1 MKQKP
6 EPGKRAL
13 PRGVMLNAYPDSIG
27 KKLSDTIEMLRE
39 PEFRDTFSLFYILP
53 TFFHSDLD
61 RGFSIIDYDI
71 NEELVSPEDLDALN
85 ELGIQI
91 KLDLVLNHLS
101 VRSPQFQDLLKNGED
116 SKYRDFFIDWDAFW
130 KDHGTMGPDGY
141 VIPDKE
147 HLDKLFMRK
156 PECPILRI
164 RFPDGTIKA
173 YWNTFYQ
180 KVDFDEITVR
190 DFADIEGMDPETAE
204 ELANDV
210 KILIKDKGFLDRS
223 DLQRYAQF
231 SDAVIKAVCSKRDY
245 LGQMDLNARSE
256 LVWQFYDETL
266 RKLGSYGARIIRLDA
281 FAYLHKAPGESN
293 FFNRPGTWE
302 YLERLRG
309 IAEKYK
315 LTIFP
320 EIHSQ
325 YGTGI
330 HEEIAREGYAIY
342 DFFFP
347 GLVIDALENGDN
359 SALLRWISEIL
370 EKKLQTINMLG
381 CHDGIPV
388 LDLKGKT
395 VDGVFHEGLLSDE
408 RIDRIVETIIDRG
421 GLTKELYDADGN
433 RIDYYQV
440 NATFFSALGED
451 ERKLLMARAIQMF
464 MPGLPQV
471 WYLDLFAGTNDY
483 AAAKKGRTAGHKE
496 INRTTLGIIDIELG
510 LERPVVL
517 DQLELIRLRNSSR
530 AFDGELSVSG
540 AEPHLLQMTWEHAEE
555 TVTLEANLDTHDFR
569 IYCVNEAGSKELF
582 APAA

>member
-1 MKQKP
+1 MTQAP
-6 EPGKRAL
+6 EPGKQSL

-27 KKLSDTIEMLRE
+27 KRLSDTIEMLRK
-39 PEFRDTFSLFYILP
+39 PELRDAFSLFYILP

-130 KDHGTMGPDGY
+130 KDHGTMGPGGY
-141 VIPDKE
+141 VIPYKE

-540 AEPHLLQMTWEHAEE
+540 AEPHLLQMTWEHPEE

-569 IYCVNEAGSKELF
+569 IFRVNKAGRKELF

>member
-6 EPGKRAL
+6 EPEERTL

-27 KKLSDTIEMLRE
+27 KKLSDTIAMLRE

-85 ELGIQI
+85 ELGIEI

-101 VRSPQFQDLLKNGED
+101 VRSPQFQDLLKNGKD
-116 SKYRDFFIDWDAFW
+116 SKYRDFFIDWDEFW
-130 KDHGTMGPDGY
+130 KGHGTTEPDGH

-147 HLDKLFMRK
+147 HMDKLFMRK
-156 PECPILRI
+156 PDLPILRI
-164 RFPDGTIKA
+164 RFPDGTFKA

-180 KVDFDEITVR
+180 NVDFDEITIK
-190 DFADIEGMDPETAE
+190 DFADIKDMDQETAE
-204 ELANDV
+204 KLANDV
-210 KILIKDKGFLDRS
+210 KLLIKNKGFLDRK
-223 DLQRYAQF
+223 DLEPYAQF

-245 LGQMDLNARSE
+245 LGQMDLNARSK
-256 LVWQFYDETL
+256 LVWQFYDDTL

-281 FAYLHKAPGESN
+281 FAYLHKAPGETN

-302 YLERLRG
+302 YLERLRE

-320 EIHSQ
+320 EIHAE
-325 YGTGI
+325 YGAAI
-330 HEEIAREGYAIY
+330 HEEIAGEGYPVY

-359 SALLRWISEIL
+359 SALLRWIGEIQ
-370 EKKLQTINMLG
+370 KKGLQTINMLG

-395 VDGVFHEGLLSDE
+395 VDGVYHEGLLSDE
-408 RIDRIVETIIDRG
+408 RIEKVVDTILERG

-433 RIDYYQV
+433 KIDYYQV

-451 ERKLLMARAIQMF
+451 ERKLLLARAIQMF

-483 AAAKKGRTAGHKE
+483 AAARKGRTAGHKE
-496 INRTTLGIIDIELG
+496 INRTTLGMIDIELG
-510 LERPVVL
+510 LERPIVL
-517 DQLELIRLRNSSR
+517 NQLELIRMRNTSP
-530 AFDGELSVSG
+530 AFDGELSIAG
-540 AEPHLLQMTWEHAEE
+540 DEPHVLRMTWSHPEE
-555 TVTLEANLDTHDFR
+555 TLTLEADLRAHDFR
-569 IYCVNEAGSKELF
+569 VYRECDAGRENLI